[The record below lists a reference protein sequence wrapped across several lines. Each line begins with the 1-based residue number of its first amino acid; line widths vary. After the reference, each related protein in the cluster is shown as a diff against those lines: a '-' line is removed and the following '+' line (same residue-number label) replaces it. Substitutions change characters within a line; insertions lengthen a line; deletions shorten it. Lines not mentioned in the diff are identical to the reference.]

1 MARGVKIEQGSSGI
15 IRFGE
20 LDASGVNL
28 TEDCRLNSNSAHNVR
43 FQDNGGGNNVHFYV
57 GGSVHFQGSDGT
69 VHASKVYNAVWNDIV
84 DFIEADLDGKPIEYG
99 KAYIYDQA
107 SEKHKPAEYYGDT
120 RVIGIPSDVYGIG
133 VGEKKPEVTTLPI
146 SIAGFILAHVEAP
159 YETGTPLV
167 ATEGGILIKATKDI
181 IKNRNHAIIALY
193 YKRESNETW
202 NGIEVKGR
210 HWVKVL

>member
-20 LDASGVNL
+20 LDSTGVNI
-28 TEDCRLNSNSAHNVR
+28 TEDCRLSSPSANNVR
-43 FQDNGGGNNVHFYV
+43 LEDSLGSDSVHLYI
-57 GGSVHFQGSDGT
+57 GANIHFQGSNGT

-84 DFIEADLDGKPIEYG
+84 DFIEADLDNKPIEYG
-99 KAYIYDQA
+99 KAYIYDQP
-107 SEKHKPAEYYGDT
+107 SGIHKLAEYYGDT

-133 VGEKKPEVTTLPI
+133 VGEKKPDVSTLPI
-146 SIAGFILAHVEAP
+146 SIAGFILAYVEAP

-167 ATEGGILIKATKDI
+167 ATEGGILVKATKDI